1 MAGTYRTFVTLDP
14 YERWILRVVQAGVVM
29 AGNKKPPINKVIG
42 GILREYWETFE
53 KDADPEQLRQLVQKV
68 PPPLQIDDRL

>member
-1 MAGTYRTFVTLDP
+1 MAGTYRTFMTLDP

-53 KDADPEQLRQLVQKV
+53 RDADPEQLRRLVKKV
-68 PPPLQIDDRL
+68 PPPLRIDDRL